1 MPLLAFPLPRAAGQS
16 ERLGRA
22 LLRSPTALTGG
33 LLLLLVLLV
42 AVSANWL
49 FPHDPLDM
57 VGMPLLWP
65 GEDPAF
71 PLGTDSLG
79 RDVAAGL
86 AHGARTSL
94 LIALLAT
101 ALSVGLGVLVGALA
115 GYHGGWLGDALQRL
129 TEVFQTVPS
138 FLLVVVI
145 VAIGTPTVGIIAL
158 AIGLASWPTVARI
171 VRAEFRSLK
180 GADFV
185 LAARSQGFA
194 SGTIILREML
204 PNVLAA
210 VVVTTSILIAQAI
223 LVEAGLAFLGMS
235 DPNSASWGGMIGSG
249 REQIASA
256 WYLTALPGLAI
267 VTVGLAFNL
276 LGDGLNDALNPRLRR
291 YRP

>member
-180 GADFV
+180 SADFV

-256 WYLTALPGLAI
+256 WYLTALPGQAI